1 MQIRISNTSTEISES
16 ELAHIFDKFY
26 RIPHADPWKTGG
38 TGLGL
43 ALAQKQAAHLVGTIA
58 VESTAGQLH
67 FTIELPSMQQMS
79 SL

>member
-1 MQIRISNTSTEISES
+1 MLIQISNTSTEISES

-26 RIPHADPWKTGG
+26 RIPHADPWKQGG

-43 ALAQKQAAHLVGTIA
+43 ALVQKLTAHLGGTIA
-58 VESTAGQLH
+58 IESTAEQLH
-67 FTIELPSMQQMS
+67 FTIELPSMNQMS